1 MTSYRTIALVL
12 VLVMLITAATPARA
26 EAIEPLTILAIAS
39 AAVVVIIVVVYL
51 VVANM
56 SDRRQAEVPHDR
68 PVVAVTSFVVVA
80 QGAGGEGP

>member
-39 AAVVVIIVVVYL
+39 AAVVVIIL
-51 VVANM
+51 VTFLIVANM
-56 SDRRQAEVPHDR
+56 SDRRMAEVPDDR
-68 PVVAVTSFVVVA
+68 PVAVVTSFVLVA
-80 QGAGGEGP
+80 QGTGSEGP

>member
-1 MTSYRTIALVL
+1 MIPYRTIALVL

-39 AAVVVIIVVVYL
+39 AAVVVIILITFL

-56 SDRRQAEVPHDR
+56 SDRRQADVPDDR
-68 PVVAVTSFVVVA
+68 PAVAVTAFVIVA
-80 QGAGGEGP
+80 QGAAAEGP